1 MADLPPSLRPQQTG
15 SGSGS
20 SRTVSRC
27 LMLQTE
33 HPQLVR
39 AAVEKLRKSDM
50 HPGCKVLL
58 VCRKEDLESFR
69 DLPDVECLTY
79 SRSRGDRFS
88 GLWRRMSGFRADLV
102 CAVFGG
108 RPVFR
113 LQKLLFFLAPGRSRL
128 IFDARA
134 QPYSLRLGNIAAIR
148 RRSRYEEVFPAAEAT
163 ILYLPTESDSIALE
177 VLERLQDR
185 KIIGPGRILVFCS
198 EAKRDL
204 YESRPEVSEVIAY
217 GFGQKLRKL
226 RMVLRL
232 ARMRADVVV
241 AILSGRPIFRAHKR
255 LFLLL
260 PARARLVFNEHGDCH
275 YVKRNLRGLLGLW
288 RAGSF
293 AKIDPYRRLS
303 RRGLRYRA
311 PLLVKAVLF
320 FPRYLYL
327 VLWLL
332 LGCLKKGGSKRLTV
346 FRQENFGARE

>member
-1 MADLPPSLRPQQTG
+1 MVDLSSSLRPQRTE
-15 SGSGS
+15 SRSAS
-20 SRTVSRC
+20 SRHASRC

-33 HPQLVR
+33 QPELVR
-39 AAVEKLRKSDM
+39 AAVEKLRKSDLY
-50 HPGCKVLL
+50 PGCKVLL
-58 VCRKEDLESFR
+58 VCRQEDLGSFE
-69 DLPDVECLTY
+69 DLPDVEFLPY

-113 LQKLLFFLAPGRSRL
+113 LQKLLFFLVPGRRRL

-134 QPYSLRLGNIAAIR
+134 RPYPLRLGNIAAIR
-148 RRSRYEEVFPAAEAT
+148 RRSRYREVFPDSEAT

-177 VLERLQDR
+177 VLKRLQDR

-198 EAKRDL
+198 EAKKDL
-204 YESRPEVSEVIAY
+204 FESRPEVSEVVAY

-226 RMVLRL
+226 RIVLRL
-232 ARMRADVVV
+232 ARMRVDVVV

-275 YVKRNLRGLLGLW
+275 YVKRNLRGLSGLL
-288 RAGSF
+288 RAGYF

-311 PLLVKAVLF
+311 PILVKAALF
-320 FPRYLYL
+320 LPRYLYL
-327 VLWLL
+327 ILWLL
-332 LGCLKKGGSKRLTV
+332 LGSLKRGGSKRLVV
-346 FRQENFGARE
+346 FRKGSFGARD

>member
-1 MADLPPSLRPQQTG
+1 MVDLSPSLPPPRTGARSAASRP
-15 SGSGS
+15 
-20 SRTVSRC
+20 VSRC

-33 HPQLVR
+33 QPELVR
-39 AAVEKLRKSDM
+39 AAVEKLRKSDLY
-50 HPGCKVLL
+50 PGCKILL
-58 VCRKEDLESFR
+58 VCRQEDLGSFE
-69 DLPDVECLTY
+69 DLPDVELLSY

-113 LQKLLFFLAPGRSRL
+113 LQKLLFFLVPGRRRL

-134 QPYSLRLGNIAAIR
+134 QPYPLRLCNIPAIR
-148 RRSRYEEVFPAAEAT
+148 RRSRYREVFPDAEAT

-198 EAKRDL
+198 EAKKDL
-204 YESRPEVSEVIAY
+204 FESRPEVSEVVAY

-226 RMVLRL
+226 RIVLRL
-232 ARMRADVVV
+232 ARMRVDVVV

-275 YVKRNLRGLLGLW
+275 YVKRNLRGLTGLL

-311 PLLVKAVLF
+311 PILVKAVLF
-320 FPRYLYL
+320 LPRYVFLI
-327 VLWLL
+327 LWLL
-332 LGCLKKGGSKRLTV
+332 LGSLRKGGSKRFTA
-346 FRQENFGARE
+346 FRQRNLGSWN